1 MAAEIFARLA
11 IYLTQ
16 VGVALLLSLLLWNL
30 SRIYQQAYI
39 RSWFVA
45 LLAFA
50 AYQLA
55 ILLQWLLTDA
65 AVLMQL
71 LQFITVTGS
80 YTFAVFLLRGMM
92 QTRRVAVPLWA
103 MFSAKTLLSVL
114 SIIGLLTV
122 LPFVLFEASAQW
134 RDYFQIYMR

>member
-55 ILLQWLLTDA
+55 ILLQWLLGTA
-65 AVLMQL
+65 SLLMQL

-92 QTRRVAVPLWA
+92 QTRSGVIPRWVAIPTLTTLILLRSQSSKWQ
-103 MFSAKTLLSVL
+103 FSKLAC
-114 SIIGLLTV
+114 
-122 LPFVLFEASAQW
+122 
-134 RDYFQIYMR
+134 

>member
-55 ILLQWLLTDA
+55 ILLQWLLGTA
-65 AVLMQL
+65 SLLMQL
-71 LQFITVTGS
+71 LQFITRHDANPPHRCAALGDSCT
-80 YTFAVFLLRGMM
+80 A
-92 QTRRVAVPLWA
+92 
-103 MFSAKTLLSVL
+103 
-114 SIIGLLTV
+114 
-122 LPFVLFEASAQW
+122 
-134 RDYFQIYMR
+134 